1 MLRKVL
7 PRLPPHRLPAEAR
20 WQLSAESDLRTICHC
35 SIMHMFHYPFLVNGI
50 HTHWAP
56 NNIHFRLD
64 SIVEANAVE
73 KGKFIKIIRRALQ
86 GGMFAWKL
94 RQFPGSWRRDFAR
107 KTAQWWRIDHF
118 EIIDVIESDLTSIR
132 FIKIHVSTEL
142 GPWERGWERKISDSL
157 LDEPEEK
164 FVKCVRGMLWLC
176 VSDGNRNSSG
186 NKIVVQDEKGLI
198 AEN

>member
-1 MLRKVL
+1 M
-7 PRLPPHRLPAEAR
+7 HFSEG
-20 WQLSAESDLRTICHC
+20 C
-35 SIMHMFHYPFLVNGI
+35 SPENSVNFLVPGDEVSQG
-50 HTHWAP
+50 
-56 NNIHFRLD
+56 NI
-64 SIVEANAVE
+64 
-73 KGKFIKIIRRALQ
+73 
-86 GGMFAWKL
+86 
-94 RQFPGSWRRDFAR
+94 FP
-107 KTAQWWRIDHF
+107 KTAQRWRIDHF
-118 EIIDVIESDLTSIR
+118 AIIDVIEIDLTSIR
-132 FIKIHVSTEL
+132 FIKNHVSTGL